1 MDMPK
6 GFYDMVCADIKRLD
20 NVRNLS
26 IEELRYNY
34 IVRLMQGIKLASTSG
49 VMVCGALQMMEHI
62 LLMDIWPRI
71 LKSMCYLI

>member
-6 GFYDMVCADIKRLD
+6 EFYDMVCADIKRLD
-20 NVRNLS
+20 
-26 IEELRYNY
+26 

>member
-1 MDMPK
+1 
-6 GFYDMVCADIKRLD
+6 
-20 NVRNLS
+20 
-26 IEELRYNY
+26 
-34 IVRLMQGIKLASTSG
+34 MQGIKLASTSG